1 MKILKEL
8 RKAIK
13 RNTDN
18 YKKKLEGGTKKN

>member
-1 MKILKEL
+1 MKMLNEL

-13 RNTDN
+13 RNTDY